1 MLRIEDLN
9 VSYSNLQV
17 LWDVSL
23 HVDRGEFVTLIGS
36 NGTGKTTLVSSLFGL
51 VPASKGRIEFEGE
64 DITGLA
70 PFEIVRR
77 GLSLVPEKRELFP
90 RMTVRENLELG
101 AFSTGREGDLDRV
114 FELFPHLAEREDQ
127 KAGTL
132 SGGEQQMLA
141 IARCLMSNPKLIVLD
156 EPSLGLSPKLVYTV
170 LETVRHLNDEGI
182 TVLLIEQNVRRA
194 LELSNR
200 AYVIEAGRITKSG
213 PSSELL
219 NDDQIRE
226 AYLGI

>member
-1 MLRIEDLN
+1 
-9 VSYSNLQV
+9 
-17 LWDVSL
+17 
-23 HVDRGEFVTLIGS
+23 
-36 NGTGKTTLVSSLFGL
+36 
-51 VPASKGRIEFEGE
+51 
-64 DITGLA
+64 
-70 PFEIVRR
+70 
-77 GLSLVPEKRELFP
+77 
-90 RMTVRENLELG
+90 
-101 AFSTGREGDLDRV
+101 
-114 FELFPHLAEREDQ
+114 
-127 KAGTL
+127 
-132 SGGEQQMLA
+132 MLA

-156 EPSLGLSPKLVYTV
+156 EPSLGLSHKLVYTV

-200 AYVIEAGRITKSG
+200 AYVIESGRITKSG